1 MIKVQFKKEDNT
13 TYSLMSEYIKVPE
26 YQDKSFVVTGF
37 EILCYSTGGKP
48 SLNFYYDIDYKGED
62 TKVKVCT
69 LKISNKIQITFATP
83 LTPTYIRYKIE
94 CTDIIIKDIVMT
106 GFITEYLE

>member
-13 TYSLMSEYIKVPE
+13 TYSVMSEYVKVPE
-26 YQDKSFVVTGF
+26 YQNKSFVVTGF
-37 EILCYSTGGKP
+37 EILCYSTGEKP

-62 TKVKVCT
+62 TNVGSP
-69 LKISNKIQITFATP
+69 KISNKIQITFATP

-94 CTDIIIKDIVMT
+94 CTNIIIKDIVMT